1 MLKSNVAFASSQIFV
16 DQSKTKRQHLKTL
29 EQKEE
34 KKKRKRRT
42 IVQDKCLKERY
53 DMRSINAQS
62 HFFRHQMQGTL
73 KQLHVTRPI
82 YGIFAHH
89 RTCNEFRY
97 WNFYVNKNI
106 FSNGTY
112 FVKNKMLIIMQHMI
126 VHLKYKYIYCSYQ
139 LTI

>member
-1 MLKSNVAFASSQIFV
+1 MLKSYLAFAASQIFV

-53 DMRSINAQS
+53 DMRSINAKS
-62 HFFRHQMQGTL
+62 HFFRHQMQGKL

-89 RTCNEFRY
+89 KTYNEFRY
-97 WNFYVNKNI
+97 WDVYVSKTI
-106 FSNGTY
+106 FPNAT
-112 FVKNKMLIIMQHMI
+112 
-126 VHLKYKYIYCSYQ
+126 
-139 LTI
+139 